1 MDKIT
6 RRLLQQYKCT
16 MKTMKGSCFNEAQ
29 KHAVTF
35 AFSHEVPY
43 ENSDVQS
50 DFSFFFTAGII
61 IALQFISEILAT
73 GSLTLIKY
81 MTQRSNDSILIY
93 I

>member
-50 DFSFFFTAGII
+50 DFLFFFTTAGII

-81 MTQRSNDSILIY
+81 MTEIK
-93 I
+93 